1 MLRHLFKLIWNK
13 KGTHSLLI
21 IEVWAAFMVLFGV
34 LTLIVFNLRNYM
46 QPIGFQYEQV
56 WNLELAANQDTT
68 EIAAKLQ
75 RAMQRVRSYPQVIA
89 ASRMSS
95 NTPFSANQI
104 GNSVTYNKVDV
115 GADFYYTDG
124 ELAKV
129 LDLPLKKGRWYA
141 DADLVGKFVPI
152 VVNQVMEDKLFQNES
167 GLNKVIKR
175 DDKTMYK
182 VVGIVDKFKAKG
194 QFMSDKP
201 ALFQILEKNDRWNS
215 NILIKTKAGT
225 DANFEA
231 RLVKDIAMMLPGW
244 GVEVGYLKDSRK
256 NRENLTLVPVLI
268 FLIVSGFLLTNVALG
283 LFGVLNLNIS
293 KRKGEIGLRR
303 AMGATESGVTSQF
316 LGEIWVLA
324 TFSLVIG
331 LIFAVQFPLMN
342 VFDLGKEIY
351 IIAILAAVAVIYIIV
366 TLCAWFPSKQAA
378 TIHPAVA
385 LHEE

>member
-34 LTLIVFNLRNYM
+34 LTLIVFNLRNYL

-56 WNLELAANQDTT
+56 WNLELSSNQDTT
-68 EIAAKLQ
+68 ELAPKLQ
-75 RAMQRVRSYPQVIA
+75 RALQRVRSYPEVTT

-95 NTPFSANQI
+95 NTPFSANEI
-104 GNSVTYNKVDV
+104 GNSVTYNKVEV
-115 GADFYYTDG
+115 GADFYYTDS
-124 ELAKV
+124 ELAEV
-129 LDLPLKKGRWYA
+129 LDLPLKKGRWYTEA
-141 DADLVGKFVPI
+141 DRAGKFVPI
-152 VVNQVMEDKLFQNES
+152 VINQAMEDKLFQNES
-167 GLNKVIKR
+167 GLNKVVKR
-175 DDKTMYK
+175 DEKTSYK

-194 QFMSDKP
+194 PFMSDKP
-201 ALFQILEKNDRWNS
+201 GLFQILDKDDRWNS
-215 NILIKTKAGT
+215 NILIKTKPGT
-225 DANFEA
+225 DATFEA
-231 RLVKDIAMMLPGW
+231 RLVKDMATMLPGW

-283 LFGVLNLNIS
+283 LFGVLNLNIA

-303 AMGATESGVTSQF
+303 AMGATESKVTGQF

-324 TFSLVIG
+324 TFSLIIG
-331 LIFAVQFPLMN
+331 LLFAIQFPLMN

-378 TIHPAVA
+378 AIHPAVA

>member
-1 MLRHLFKLIWNK
+1 MIWNK

-34 LTLIVFNLRNYM
+34 LTLIVFNLRNYL

-56 WNLELAANQDTT
+56 WNLELSTNQDTT

-75 RAMQRVRSYPQVIA
+75 RAMQRVKSYPEVVV

-104 GNSVTYNKVDV
+104 GNAVNYNKVDV
-115 GADFYYTDG
+115 GADFYYTDS
-124 ELAKV
+124 ELNRV
-129 LDLPLKKGRWYA
+129 LDIPMKKGRWYA
-141 DADLVGKFVPI
+141 ESDRVGKFVPI
-152 VVNQVMEDKLFQNES
+152 VINQIMEDKLFQNES

-182 VVGIVDKFKAKG
+182 VVGIVDKFKGKG
-194 QFMSDKP
+194 QYMSDNP
-201 ALFQILEKNDRWNS
+201 ALFQMLEKDDRWNS
-215 NILIKTKAGT
+215 NILIKTKPGT

-231 RLVKDIAMMLPGW
+231 RLVKDIAMLLPGW

-303 AMGATESGVTSQF
+303 AMGATESGVTGQF

-351 IIAILAAVAVIYIIV
+351 VIAILAAVAIIYIIV

-378 TIHPAVA
+378 TIHPAIA